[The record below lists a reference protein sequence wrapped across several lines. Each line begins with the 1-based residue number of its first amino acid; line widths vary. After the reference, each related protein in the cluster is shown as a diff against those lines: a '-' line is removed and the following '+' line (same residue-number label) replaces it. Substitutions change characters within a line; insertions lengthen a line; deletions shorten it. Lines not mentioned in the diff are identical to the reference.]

1 MIPSAT
7 RHGSL
12 TPRQYFTW
20 ADRMGNSYRQPA
32 RELDPLLE
40 VKALEAQ
47 KQKAALGKEQ

>member
-1 MIPSAT
+1 MCA
-7 RHGSL
+7 RVL
-12 TPRQYFTW
+12 QYFTW

-47 KQKAALGKEQ
+47 KQKAALGKDQ